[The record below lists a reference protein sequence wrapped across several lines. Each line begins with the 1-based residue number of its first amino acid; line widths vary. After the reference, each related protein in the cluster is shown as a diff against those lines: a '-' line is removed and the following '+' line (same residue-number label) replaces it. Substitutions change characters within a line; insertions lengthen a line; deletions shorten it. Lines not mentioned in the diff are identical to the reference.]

1 MKRIAKYLL
10 PTNPMRLMGSC
21 WLVRMRAARP
31 DEVMENLLS
40 RVAETADPSERMMQA
55 QRAIGALMA
64 FTGTHAD
71 SLCSIMYHKQFFSIL
86 AELCGKTPDEL
97 CACAGIARGVQGGAA

>member
-10 PTNPMRLMGSC
+10 PTSPMRLMGSC
-21 WLVRMRAARP
+21 WLVKMRAARP
-31 DEVMENLLS
+31 KEVIENLLS
-40 RVAETADPSERMMQA
+40 RVAETSDPSERLMQA

-71 SLCSIMYHKQFFSIL
+71 DLCSVMYHKDFFRRLS
-86 AELCGKTPDEL
+86 ELSGKTPDDL
-97 CACAGIARGVQGGAA
+97 CACAGIARGTQGGAA